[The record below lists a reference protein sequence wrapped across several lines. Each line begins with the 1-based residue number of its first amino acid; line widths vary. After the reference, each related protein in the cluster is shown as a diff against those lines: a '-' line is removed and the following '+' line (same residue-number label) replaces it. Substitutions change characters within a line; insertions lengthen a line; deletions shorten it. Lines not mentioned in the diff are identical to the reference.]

1 MRQCSTSCR
10 RTIDRKSTWTG
21 SRKRR
26 APVRAPIFGWL
37 RAVPANGRKCV
48 RHPDIQVLFSSHVE
62 TVMLLSRVRDS
73 RHRESI
79 CSAGANACDVQH
91 SQASRASGP
100 GIAIRGLISCCQRK
114 SRQIQGLSPAAS
126 RKKRSAYAVTPR
138 RTPRTRVDA
147 CAHGGAAR
155 ASGGWFRRA
164 SFLHRISVSE
174 HRHRTESASVV
185 RPQVQQDL
193 PWKAPVRTHPLSEG
207 RTQAGIQVLEAMQA
221 IPKISSEQPALPL
234 HEDVFG
240 GRKHT
245 SRTDCQKGLQ
255 DTGVSGQE
263 SVQKVRA

>member
-1 MRQCSTSCR
+1 MRQCSASCR

-62 TVMLLSRVRDS
+62 TVMLLSRIRDS

-79 CSAGANACDVQH
+79 CSAGANACDAQH

-100 GIAIRGLISCCQRK
+100 GIAFRGLISCCQRK

-164 SFLHRISVSE
+164 SFLHRISSQ
-174 HRHRTESASVV
+174 RASASHRERFRRTPAGAA
-185 RPQVQQDL
+185 RP
-193 PWKAPVRTHPLSEG
+193 
-207 RTQAGIQVLEAMQA
+207 AME
-221 IPKISSEQPALPL
+221 SSCA
-234 HEDVFG
+234 
-240 GRKHT
+240 HT
-245 SRTDCQKGLQ
+245 SFERGQ
-255 DTGVSGQE
+255 DTGWHTGT
-263 SVQKVRA
+263 